1 MHLRNSW
8 TRSTSS
14 CYIRQV
20 PSGRFGRG
28 LNGGDLLRLLVV
40 PRHVGDEVA

>member
-14 CYIRQV
+14 WAMRQV
-20 PSGRFGRG
+20 PSSASGGRG
-28 LNGGDLLRLLVV
+28 SKG
-40 PRHVGDEVA
+40 AIFFFTS